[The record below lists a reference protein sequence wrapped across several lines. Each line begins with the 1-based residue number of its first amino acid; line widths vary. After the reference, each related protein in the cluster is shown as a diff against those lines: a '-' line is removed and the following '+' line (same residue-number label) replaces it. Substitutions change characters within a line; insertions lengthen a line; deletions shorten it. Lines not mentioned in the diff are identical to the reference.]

1 MWNLKYDTN
10 KLIYEQKQTHTYREQ
25 TCECPEG
32 GWVRRMAGHWGLGD
46 REYYIMDKQQGPTVQ
61 HRKLYGQYPI
71 INYNIKE
78 QEKDI

>member
-32 GWVRRMAGHWGLGD
+32 GWVRRMVGHWGLAD
-46 REYYIMDKQQGPTVQ
+46 IEYYI
-61 HRKLYGQYPI
+61 
-71 INYNIKE
+71 YNG
-78 QEKDI
+78 